1 MPSTAPAG
9 GGGGLALPA
18 VVGALDTPVGKG
30 NTRLPNELGRSEDGR
45 TGGHAGRRSLRIFS
59 KRLIQ
64 VCLAVETRGY
74 PCNSTKAAFVG
85 DNDLCTV
92 IPDHPIIP

>member
-1 MPSTAPAG
+1 VPSTAPRPVV
-9 GGGGLALPA
+9 GGGLALPA

-30 NTRLPNELGRSEDGR
+30 KHPLPNELGRSEDGR
-45 TGGHAGRRSLRIFS
+45 DWRARGTAQSPH
-59 KRLIQ
+59 IQ
-64 VCLAVETRGY
+64 QIISGLHSCGGY